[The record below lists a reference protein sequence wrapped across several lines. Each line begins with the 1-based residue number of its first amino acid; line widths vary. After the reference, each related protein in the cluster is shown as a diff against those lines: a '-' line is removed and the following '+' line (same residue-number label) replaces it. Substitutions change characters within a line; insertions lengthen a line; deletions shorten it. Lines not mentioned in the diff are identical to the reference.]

1 MPSENPLE
9 IQQHWPLPTNPQ
21 PIVIIGAGGIV
32 RDAHLPAYQ
41 KAGLSVQGIFDIDT
55 ERSQA
60 TAQKF
65 GIPIVYKSL
74 AEAAAQD
81 AVFDLAIPP
90 TAIESTLAALPERAA
105 VLIQKPLGIDLA
117 GALAIRQACHD
128 RRFTAAVNHQLR
140 FSPCVLAAR
149 SLIDQG
155 KIGQLHSL
163 EVRITCY
170 TPWHLWDF
178 LFKEPRVEIQ
188 YHSIHYLDMIR
199 SFLGE
204 PKGVYCRTLKHPKME
219 RLASVRTAC
228 ILDYGDRMMVDVIVN
243 HNHEFGSRHQES
255 SIKWEGTEG
264 AIYTKIGLLLD
275 YPQGVPDVFEYCLK
289 GKDLKEKDQ
298 PPIWKGVEL
307 EGSWFPDAFSGT
319 MSNLQRYAAG
329 EDSQL
334 HTSVD
339 DVCHTM
345 ALVEACYE
353 SDQNGSTKIP
363 DLPFS

>member
-1 MPSENPLE
+1 MPPEKSLE
-9 IQQHWPLPTNPQ
+9 IQQHWPVPTEPR
-21 PIVIIGAGGIV
+21 PIVVVGAGGIV
-32 RDAHLPAYQ
+32 NDAHLPAYQ
-41 KAGLSVQGIFDIDT
+41 KAGFPVQGIFDLDSARA
-55 ERSQA
+55 EA
-60 TAQKF
+60 TAKKF
-65 GIPIVYKSL
+65 GIPNVYKSL
-74 AEAAAQD
+74 AQAAAQD

-90 TAIESTLAALPERAA
+90 TAIESTLAALPAGA
-105 VLIQKPLGIDLA
+105 VVLIQKPLGINLA
-117 GALAIRQACHD
+117 GAGAIRQVCHD

-140 FSPCVLAAR
+140 FSPYVLAAR
-149 SLIDQG
+149 SLIEQG

-204 PKGVYCRTLKHPKME
+204 PQGVYCRTLKHPKMN

-228 ILDYGDRMMVDVIVN
+228 ILDYGDERMVDVIVN

-264 AIYTKIGLLLD
+264 ALYAKIGLLLD
-275 YPQGVPDVFEYCLK
+275 YPRGVPDVFEYCLM
-289 GKDLKEKDQ
+289 EKDQ
-298 PPIWKGVEL
+298 PPVWQSLEL
-307 EGSWFPDAFSGT
+307 EGSWFPDAFLGT
-319 MSNLQRYAAG
+319 MSNLQRFVAG
-329 EDSQL
+329 EDDQL

-353 SDQNGSTKIP
+353 SSLSGSTKIP
-363 DLPFS
+363 ELPFS

>member
-1 MPSENPLE
+1 MPTSIPLE
-9 IQQHWPLPTNPQ
+9 IQQHWPLPSEPR

-32 RDAHLPAYQ
+32 NDAHLPAYQ
-41 KAGLSVQGIFDIDT
+41 KAGLPIQGIFDVDP
-55 ERSQA
+55 ERSKE

-65 GIPIVYKSL
+65 EISNVYGSL
-74 AEAAAQD
+74 AEAAGQD

-90 TAIESTLAALPERAA
+90 TAIESTLKALPEGAI
-105 VLIQKPLGIDLA
+105 VLIQKPLGVNLA
-117 GALAIRQACHD
+117 GALAIRQICQD
-128 RRFTAAVNHQLR
+128 RRLTAAVNHQLR
-140 FSPCVLAAR
+140 FSPYVLAAR

-163 EVRITCY
+163 EIRITCY

-178 LFKEPRVEIQ
+178 LFLEPRVEIQ

-204 PKGVYCRTLKHPKME
+204 PQGVYCRTLKHPKMD

-228 ILDYGDRMMVDVIVN
+228 ILDYGDEIMVDVIVN

-264 AIYTKIGLLLD
+264 ALFAKIGLLLD
-275 YPQGVPDVFEYCLK
+275 YPQGVPDEFEYCL
-289 GKDLKEKDQ
+289 LEKEQ
-298 PPIWKGVEL
+298 PPTWNSLEL
-307 EGSWFPDAFSGT
+307 TGSWFPDAFRGT

-329 EDSQL
+329 EDRQL

-345 ALVEACYE
+345 ALVEACYK
-353 SDQNGSTKIP
+353 SDQNGSTIIP
-363 DLPFS
+363 ELPYS

>member
-1 MPSENPLE
+1 MPTSPPLE
-9 IQQHWPLPTNPQ
+9 IRQHWPLPAKPR
-21 PIVIIGAGGIV
+21 PIVIVGAGGIV
-32 RDAHLPAYQ
+32 NDAHLPAYQ
-41 KAGLSVQGIFDIDT
+41 KSGLSVQGIFDVDPT
-55 ERSQA
+55 RSEA
-60 TAQKF
+60 TAQKY
-65 GIPIVYKSL
+65 GIPNVYKSL
-74 AEAAAQD
+74 DEVAAQD

-90 TAIESTLAALPERAA
+90 TAIESTLAALPDEAV
-105 VLIQKPLGIDLA
+105 VLIQKPLGINLA
-117 GALAIRQACHD
+117 GALAIRQVCQD

-140 FSPCVLAAR
+140 FSPYVLAAR

-155 KIGQLHSL
+155 KIGELHSL

-204 PKGVYCRTLKHPKME
+204 PQGVYCRTLKHPNME

-228 ILDYGDRMMVDVIVN
+228 ILDYGDNRMVDVIVN
-243 HNHEFGSRHQES
+243 HNHEYGSRHQES

-264 AIYTKIGLLLD
+264 AIYAKIGLLLD
-275 YPQGVPDVFEYCLK
+275 YPKGVPDVFEYCLT
-289 GKDLKEKDQ
+289 EKDQ
-298 PPIWKGVEL
+298 PPKWNSLEL
-307 EGSWFPDAFSGT
+307 DGSWFPDAFSGT
-319 MSNLQRYAAG
+319 MNNLQRFAAG
-329 EDSQL
+329 EDRQL

-339 DVCHTM
+339 DICHTM

-363 DLPFS
+363 ALPFS